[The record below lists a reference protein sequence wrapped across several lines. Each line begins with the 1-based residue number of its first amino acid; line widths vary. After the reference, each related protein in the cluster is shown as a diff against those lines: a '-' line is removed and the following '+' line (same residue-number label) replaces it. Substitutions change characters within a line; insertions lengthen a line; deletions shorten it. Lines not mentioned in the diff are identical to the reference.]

1 MFDEI
6 SEEDKIISECV
17 ELEEITKELD
27 NVLTRDLQQRKEFIK
42 NISKECK
49 NALTHFLYKK
59 VKLGEVTLLE
69 RDFLH
74 ILMEDYIITKF
85 N

>member
-6 SEEDKIISECV
+6 SEVDKIISECV
-17 ELEEITKELD
+17 ELEEITNKLD
-27 NVLTRDLQQRKEFIK
+27 DLLIADLRQRKEFIK
-42 NISKECK
+42 NLSKECK

-59 VKLGEVTLLE
+59 VKLGEVSLLE